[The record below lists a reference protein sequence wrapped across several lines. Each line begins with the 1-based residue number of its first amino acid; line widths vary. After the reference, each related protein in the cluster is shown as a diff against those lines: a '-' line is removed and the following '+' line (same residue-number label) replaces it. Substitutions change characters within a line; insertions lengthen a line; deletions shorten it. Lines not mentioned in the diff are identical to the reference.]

1 LPFVAGHDR
10 KALMLSIDFAGWV
23 SCRLATDPDPFD
35 DPRGTLSSFQ
45 QFAFAGE
52 PDLDRV
58 IRFHRPPFVRSHT
71 WPVGVTV
78 RRVRNDGVEDTAHPL
93 AGAEVDLLDDPVL
106 EGRNGAV
113 AGDVREPINPVHL
126 QVRRGTD
133 AVSRA
138 VVPRDPDYPFPDLM
152 PLPGMPIP
160 LSQIVAATGLS
171 ALVPSWQERLAKLE
185 AELAAAPMADR
196 PGLEERIA
204 LLRGNLASPGGGLA
218 GMFRANMQWRL
229 ALDGPIQG
237 DPAALFGAVDLAAL
251 DWTVAFWF
259 GGYDTD
265 AQMFFCEGTLGVPL
279 RGEGPLLKAQADRR
293 RAVRQRAGA

>member
-1 LPFVAGHDR
+1 
-10 KALMLSIDFAGWV
+10 MLSIDFAGWV

-58 IRFHRPPFVRSHT
+58 IRFHRPPFVRSLT

-93 AGAEVDLLDDPVL
+93 LGAEVDLLDDPVL
-106 EGRNGAV
+106 EGRNGVV
-113 AGDVREPINPVHL
+113 ADDVREPINPVHL
-126 QVRRGTD
+126 QVRRGAN

-160 LSQIVAATGLS
+160 LPQIVAATGLS
-171 ALVPSWQERLAKLE
+171 GLVPAWQERLAKLE
-185 AELAAAPMADR
+185 ATLASATVTDR
-196 PGLEERIA
+196 PGLDERIA

-229 ALDGPIQG
+229 ALNGPIQG
-237 DPAALFGAVDLAAL
+237 DPAALLGSIDLAAL
-251 DWTVAFWF
+251 DWTVVFWF

-265 AQMFFCEGTLGVPL
+265 AQMFFCEGTLGIPL
-279 RGEGPLLKAQADRR
+279 RGEGRALQAQAGVR
-293 RAVRQRAGA
+293 RAMRQRAGA

>member
-1 LPFVAGHDR
+1 LPFTAGHDR

-52 PDLDRV
+52 PDLDRI
-58 IRFHRPPFVRSHT
+58 IRFHHAPFVRAHT

-78 RRVRNDGVEDTAHPL
+78 RRVRNDGVEDPAHPL
-93 AGAEVDLLDDPVL
+93 VGAEVDLLDDPVL
-106 EGRNGAV
+106 EGRNGV
-113 AGDVREPINPVHL
+113 IAGDVREPINPVHL
-126 QVRRGTD
+126 QVRRGAD

-152 PLPGMPIP
+152 PVPGMPIP
-160 LSQIVAATGLS
+160 LSQIIAATGLS
-171 ALVPSWQERLAKLE
+171 GLVPAWQERVARLE
-185 AELAAAPMADR
+185 AAQASAAASDR
-196 PGLEERIA
+196 PGLDERIA
-204 LLRGNLASPGGGLA
+204 LLRGNLASLGGGLA

-229 ALDGPIQG
+229 ALNGPIQG
-237 DPAALFGAVDLAAL
+237 NPAAVLGAVDLAAL
-251 DWTVAFWF
+251 DWTVEFWF

-279 RGEGPLLKAQADRR
+279 RGDGVTLKVLRDVRQ
-293 RAVRQRAGA
+293 AVRQRAGA